1 MFKKAAYSK
10 VNIQKRNSKKKK
22 VKLKK
27 AEFYII
33 NKIIIIIK
41 INKKTQEKN
50 MEYKPEKT
58 KKIMR
63 KKNNL
68 SHY

>member
-1 MFKKAAYSK
+1 MHLIGLNCLFKKAAYSK

-33 NKIIIIIK
+33 NKIIIK

-50 MEYKPEKT
+50 MEYKPEKNE
-58 KKIMR
+58 R
-63 KKNNL
+63 K
-68 SHY
+68 